1 MATPLTAASDGS
13 PHPLAATFVLDG
25 RPLRADCTLEHTS
38 RFEEDNWRLAP
49 AMISQSAIRL
59 KLDFQHAPPRWRTF
73 AKEVLYTMLS
83 GPLPTAEPRPEIAT
97 VKGHFV
103 AITRF
108 LRWLD
113 SYHVA
118 ATGRPARRLDELRG
132 ADLQAYLLDLSTTQ
146 HSPLTRERNRV
157 SIRVLWRYR
166 TVLADH
172 LPFDPAHLEG
182 WRDDYRSWRVE
193 NATSR
198 IPEQVHGP
206 LMVWAM
212 RFIDD
217 FADDILTASEHWQA
231 ARAALRGPILP
242 DNTALIN
249 NLRTLLDG
257 HVRDNRPLPGDGGNL
272 NLKALAHT
280 LGCSKKEIDRHRT
293 LMSTAQAKVGVHD
306 QPWFIFPGTARL
318 DGRPW
323 LDAIVSDQRLPSQS
337 GVRRVTTLL
346 QAAAYVV
353 IAFLSGMRDAEIK
366 ELQRGCLQ
374 VQRDDTGRIYRYK
387 VASRAFKGEKNPLG
401 VDATWVVGAPAA
413 RAISVLERMQPA
425 ETDLLFAHH
434 PLIQSDSPPGGHIRA
449 TTSTWAVRNLNAF
462 ISWVNRYCGE
472 RSRDDGIPNVNGKP
486 WRLTTPQFRRT
497 LAWFIARRP
506 GGSIA
511 GAIAY
516 RHLSIQMFEGYAG
529 TSDSGFRG
537 EVESEQAIARSE
549 ELLAMIDQ
557 HEHTGLAGPA
567 AAEAQRR
574 LEEFGRHA
582 RYPGKVI
589 TDDRRLRKLMASSDP
604 AIYPDKYVTCVH
616 THATALCQQR
626 RDQHGAMRPDIGS
639 CKPLTCRN
647 VALTSANIAH
657 LRTEAAD
664 IDADLR
670 ARPLLPPLLRHQIQ
684 ARRDDINAFV
694 GRNDKGNK

>member
-1 MATPLTAASDGS
+1 MATPLTTAQDAA
-13 PHPLAATFVLDG
+13 PHPLARKFVLGG
-25 RPLRADCTLEHTS
+25 RPLRADCALEHTS
-38 RFEEDNWRLAP
+38 HFEDDTWRLSP
-49 AMISQSAIRL
+49 AIISQSG
-59 KLDFQHAPPRWRTF
+59 KLLILNFAHIPARWRTF
-73 AKEVLYTMLS
+73 TKELFYAMLA
-83 GPLPTAEPRPEIAT
+83 GPLPLAEPRPEIAT
-97 VKGHFV
+97 VRGHFA

-113 SYHVA
+113 TWQTA
-118 ATGRPARRLDELRG
+118 ATGRPAQRLDELDG
-132 ADLQAYLLDLSTTQ
+132 ADLQAYLLDLPKTQ

-182 WRDDYRSWRVE
+182 WRDDYRSRRVE

-206 LMVWAM
+206 LMAWAM

-231 ARAALRGPILP
+231 AHAALRGPILD
-242 DNTALIN
+242 DNAALIEH
-249 NLRTLLDG
+249 LRTLLDG
-257 HVRDNRPLPGDGGNL
+257 HISDNQPLPGDRGNL
-272 NLKALAHT
+272 NLKALAHA

-293 LMSTAQAKVGVHD
+293 LISTTRAKVGVND
-306 QPWFIFPGTARL
+306 EPWFIFPTTGRL

-323 LDAIVSDQRLPSQS
+323 LDTIVSDHRLPSQS
-337 GVRRVTTLL
+337 GLRRLTTLL

-353 IAFLSGMRDAEIK
+353 IAFLSGMRDSEIK
-366 ELQRGCLQ
+366 ELRRGCLH

-387 VASRAFKGEKNPLG
+387 VASRAFKGENDPRG
-401 VDATWVVGAPAA
+401 VDATWVIGAPAA
-413 RAISVLERMQPA
+413 RAIRVLERMQPA
-425 ETDLLFAHH
+425 ETDLLFTYH
-434 PLIQSDSPPGGHIRA
+434 PSIQLESSRGGQIRA
-449 TTSTWAVRNLNAF
+449 TTSSWAVTNLNAF
-462 ISWVNRYCGE
+462 ITWVNDYCAE
-472 RSRDDGIPNVNGKP
+472 RGRNDVIPSVNGRP
-486 WRLTTPQFRRT
+486 WWLTTPQFRRT

-549 ELLAMIDQ
+549 HLLAMIDQ
-557 HEHTGLAGPA
+557 HEHTNLAGPA

-574 LEEFGRHA
+574 LAEFGQHA
-582 RYPGKVI
+582 RYSGTVI
-589 TDDRRLRKLMASSDP
+589 TDERRLRKLMASSDP

-616 THATALCQQR
+616 NHATALCQQR
-626 RDQHGAMRPDIGS
+626 RDQRGALKPDIGS
-639 CKPLTCRN
+639 CKPLICRN
-647 VALTSANIAH
+647 VALTPANIAH
-657 LRTEAAD
+657 LRAEAAD
-664 IDADLR
+664 IDDDLG

-694 GRNDKGNK
+694 VRHDEGGK